1 MAVCPGLT
9 AIGNLEP
16 MGLSGKHDGT
26 IQDAQIGIVKM
37 CFEPSRFDQILRIL
51 SPVWALMVLELQPLG
66 RTAQQMCCV
75 SQH

>member
-1 MAVCPGLT
+1 
-9 AIGNLEP
+9 
-16 MGLSGKHDGT
+16 
-26 IQDAQIGIVKM
+26 M

-51 SPVWALMVLELQPLG
+51 SPVWALMVLGLQPSG